1 MSLINM
7 LKSKGPKTEPCGTPE
22 GKKRRRKSFKNT
34 NLGFSVG

>member
-22 GKKRRRKSFKNT
+22 GNT
-34 NLGFSVG
+34 KGEERVLAYYNNFTH